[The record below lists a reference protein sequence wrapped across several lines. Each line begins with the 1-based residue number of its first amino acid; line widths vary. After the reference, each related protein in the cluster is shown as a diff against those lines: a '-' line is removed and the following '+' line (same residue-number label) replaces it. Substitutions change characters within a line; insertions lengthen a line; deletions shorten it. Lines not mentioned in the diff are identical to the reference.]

1 VQRAGRQFRLAREN
15 RSLRSRLASGAGLAD
30 VLCGDSAAMRQLR
43 ELIARI
49 APTPVDVLVCGET
62 GTGKELVA
70 RALHDHSGRSGPF
83 VAINC
88 AALPEALIESELFGH
103 EAGAFTGA
111 AKVRVGRIEHA
122 QHGTLFLDEIEAM
135 PAALQAKLLR
145 VLQEREVQRLGA
157 NQAQPVD
164 VRVVA
169 ASNAE
174 LEPLV
179 AQGRFRADL
188 FYRLNVVQLALAP
201 LRERRDDVLPL
212 FQHFMR
218 GAALRFQRTASER
231 DELPAPLV
239 EHLLAYAWPGNVREL
254 KSAAERHVLGM
265 PALWASGDP
274 AASPRAS
281 LQATL
286 DALEALL
293 IEDTL
298 KRCKGDVESACR
310 ALDVS
315 PATLYR
321 KLKTH
326 GSGRRNDGDTG
337 APRWRRPRDTHRA
350 TRRRGQPA
358 RNVIEKRA
366 PPPARLSA
374 RMRPPIAASDSALSA
389 RPRPSPLPSGL
400 VVKKGS
406 NKRSRTAGDRPGPL
420 SSTCSTT
427 SAPSLAACTR
437 IARSSR
443 PAIASAALNTRLAT
457 ASARRCGSTCTVSSG
472 SSS

>member
-1 VQRAGRQFRLAREN
+1 MHESPTHDAATAQGHDAAAPLHLLVVEDDEPFRNGLVATLRLAGLKVQAFGRAGAGLRLLPEGAFDVVLSDLRLPDMDGLQVLAHCRGFDAELPVILMTGHADIDTAVAAIKQGAYDFIEKPFGRDRLITLVQRAGRQFRLAREN

-30 VLCGDSAAMRQLR
+30 VLCGDSEAMRGLR
-43 ELIARI
+43 ELIVRI
-49 APTPVDVLVCGET
+49 APTPVEVLVCGET
-62 GTGKELVA
+62 GSGKELVA

-83 VAINC
+83 VPINC

-111 AKVRVGRIEHA
+111 AKARIGRIEHA
-122 QHGTLFLDEIEAM
+122 HRGTLFLDEIEAM

-145 VLQEREVQRLGA
+145 VLQEREVPRLGT

-188 FYRLNVVQLALAP
+188 FYRLNVVQLVLPP

-212 FQHFMR
+212 FRHFMR
-218 GAALRFQRTASER
+218 GAALRFQREPGER

-239 EHLLAYAWPGNVREL
+239 ERLLAHSWPGNVREL
-254 KSAAERHVLGM
+254 KSAAERHVLGL
-265 PALWASGDP
+265 PALWASDP
-274 AASPRAS
+274 AAANPHAS
-281 LQATL
+281 LQSTL

-293 IEDTL
+293 IEDAL
-298 KRCKGDVESACR
+298 KRCKGRVESVCQ

-321 KLKTH
+321 KLKAH
-326 GSGRRNDGDTG
+326 GLRLEGH
-337 APRWRRPRDTHRA
+337 RD
-350 TRRRGQPA
+350 
-358 RNVIEKRA
+358 E
-366 PPPARLSA
+366 
-374 RMRPPIAASDSALSA
+374 
-389 RPRPSPLPSGL
+389 
-400 VVKKGS
+400 
-406 NKRSRTAGDRPGPL
+406 
-420 SSTCSTT
+420 
-427 SAPSLAACTR
+427 
-437 IARSSR
+437 
-443 PAIASAALNTRLAT
+443 
-457 ASARRCGSTCTVSSG
+457 
-472 SSS
+472 

>member
-1 VQRAGRQFRLAREN
+1 MNPRSNADANDGHAFGDAAALKLLVIEDDEPFRDGLVATLRLAGLQVQAFGRAGAGLRLLAQAAFDLVLSDLRLPDMDGLQVLAFCRESDAELPVVLMTGHADIDTAVAAIKQGAYDFIEKPFGRDRLITLVQRAGRQFRLAREN

-326 GSGRRNDGDTG
+326 GLHLESH
-337 APRWRRPRDTHRA
+337 RD
-350 TRRRGQPA
+350 
-358 RNVIEKRA
+358 E
-366 PPPARLSA
+366 
-374 RMRPPIAASDSALSA
+374 
-389 RPRPSPLPSGL
+389 
-400 VVKKGS
+400 
-406 NKRSRTAGDRPGPL
+406 
-420 SSTCSTT
+420 
-427 SAPSLAACTR
+427 
-437 IARSSR
+437 
-443 PAIASAALNTRLAT
+443 
-457 ASARRCGSTCTVSSG
+457 
-472 SSS
+472 